1 MERFNDLYCCGPA
14 LKARYVIT
22 FLDSVEGFREVGSTT
37 VDLKSITKS
46 TINIGYTE
54 GRSSDFMES

>member
-14 LKARYVIT
+14 LKARYAIT

-37 VDLKSITKS
+37 VNLYNK
-46 TINIGYTE
+46 INNKYWVY
-54 GRSSDFMES
+54 

>member
-1 MERFNDLYCCGPA
+1 MLMERFNDLYCCGPA
-14 LKARYVIT
+14 LKARYAIT

-37 VDLKSITKS
+37 VSITKS